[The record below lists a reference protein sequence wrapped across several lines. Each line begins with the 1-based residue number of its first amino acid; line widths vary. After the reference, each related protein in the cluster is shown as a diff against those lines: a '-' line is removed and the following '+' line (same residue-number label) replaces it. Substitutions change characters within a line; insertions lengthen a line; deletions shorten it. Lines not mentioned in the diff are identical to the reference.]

1 MSEADFQAVPEVE
14 IDTGVFKYVLIRLY
28 RFLETEIVVA
38 GGIMFIFKEEC
49 LYSKWI
55 NAATAK

>member
-28 RFLETEIVVA
+28 RFLETEIVTA
-38 GGIMFIFKEEC
+38 GRIMFLF
-49 LYSKWI
+49 SKKTQCAKDV
-55 NAATAK
+55 NATSV